1 MNARLPV
8 TLPPAPDELLSS
20 WISRHAAFYG
30 VTPQT
35 MLHHC
40 LPEAASLRVV
50 DLHLSNDQS
59 RRIAKMF
66 SMDAKTVQ
74 GMTFE
79 KATKHV
85 HRFIAKGP
93 IQSCARCTQSTHGP
107 VPIRRSQMHG
117 WRITCP
123 ICGDALRDGT
133 SPEYCKA
140 LASYRD
146 AALQG
151 EKLLHDEAERGLQ
164 TWGSPL
170 AFARAVLMRRILW
183 PLPSENELW
192 RYRVLGVLV
201 PEFDAI
207 LANLTSFH
215 HSLKHPI
222 LPLHIRP
229 ALLAGVAIVER
240 TGPEMLK
247 ILEGHTFG
255 VNRDKFIKAT
265 DHLVSPA
272 VEWGPP
278 RQMQLI

>member
-1 MNARLPV
+1 MNSRLPV
-8 TLPPAPDELLSS
+8 TLLPTLDELLSS

-40 LPEAASLRVV
+40 LPEAASLRTV
-50 DLHLSNDQS
+50 DLHLTIDQS
-59 RRIAKMF
+59 RRIANMF
-66 SMDAKTVQ
+66 SIDAKTVRTMSF
-74 GMTFE
+74 G
-79 KATKHV
+79 KATKPM
-85 HRFIAKGP
+85 HRFIAKVP
-93 IQSCARCTQSTHGP
+93 IQSCAKCTPSTPGP
-107 VPIRRSQMHG
+107 VPIRRSQLQG

-123 ICGDALRDGT
+123 ICSDELRDGT
-133 SPEYCKA
+133 SPEHCKA

-151 EKLLHDEAERGLQ
+151 EKLQHEEVERGRQ
-164 TWGSPL
+164 TWGSPM
-170 AFARAVLMRRILW
+170 AFARVLLMRRIPW
-183 PLPSENELW
+183 PIPSENDLW

-207 LANLTSFH
+207 LAKLTSFH
-215 HSLKHPI
+215 HSPKHPI

-240 TGPEMLK
+240 SGPEMLRM
-247 ILEGHTFG
+247 LQRHTFG
-255 VNRDKFIKAT
+255 PTRDKFIQAT

-272 VEWGPP
+272 IEWGPP
-278 RQMQLI
+278 KQMQLI